1 MSCGVFAIVEVA
13 EGFAGV
19 AAVPDVD
26 AVFGAGVAD
35 LFLEGVS
42 TVCLGGGI
50 PRRRCGRL
58 GSFSSAVSGAEEVG
72 GGVLLAADGVL
83 GAEVVEP
90 PDGALCGPEGA
101 DVVPAG
107 LLSAGLLSAGLLSA
121 GLLSAGFCSG
131 LVSVDL
137 PSAGVLPGRRKVGG

>member
-1 MSCGVFAIVEVA
+1 MSCGVFAIVGVA
-13 EGFAGV
+13 EGFAAV

-26 AVFGAGVAD
+26 AVFGAGAVD
-35 LFLEGVS
+35 VFLEGVS

-58 GSFSSAVSGAEEVG
+58 GSFSSAVSGAEEVA
-72 GGVLLAADGVL
+72 GGVLLAADGVF
-83 GAEVVEP
+83 GAEVVEA
-90 PDGALCGPEGA
+90 PDGALCGAEGA
-101 DVVPAG
+101 DVVP
-107 LLSAGLLSAGLLSA
+107 AGLLSA

-137 PSAGVLPGRRKVGG
+137 PSAAVLPGRRKVGG